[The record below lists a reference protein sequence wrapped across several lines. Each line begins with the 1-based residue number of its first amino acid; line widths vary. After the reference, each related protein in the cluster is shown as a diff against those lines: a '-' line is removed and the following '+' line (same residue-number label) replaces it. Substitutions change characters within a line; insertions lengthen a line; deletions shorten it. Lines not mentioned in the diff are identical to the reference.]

1 MTYSIIIPIYNE
13 ERTLPALI
21 KKLDR
26 LDDNIEIIIID
37 DGSNDNTID
46 LLIQINQF
54 TIIRN
59 EYNLGKG
66 ASIRKGVDLASNQN
80 IILMDGDLE
89 VDIDDIPRLITR
101 FENRNIDALVGVR
114 WKENSDL
121 NFDINTL
128 GNYLINGLFNLLF
141 KSNLN
146 DVLCCMKILSLNQ
159 FKSLDIQ
166 SNGFSIEVETMAKL
180 ALRNLMVEEINI
192 QYHRR
197 TTKEGK
203 KLKISDSWN
212 IICTMIKLKFY
223 SKT

>member
-1 MTYSIIIPIYNE
+1 M
-13 ERTLPALI
+13 
-21 KKLDR
+21 
-26 LDDNIEIIIID
+26 
-37 DGSNDNTID
+37 
-46 LLIQINQF
+46 LIQINQF
-54 TIIRN
+54 TIIWN
-59 EYNLGKG
+59 EFNLGKG
-66 ASIRKGVDLASNQN
+66 ASIRKGVDSASNQN

-89 VDIDDIPRLITR
+89 VDIDDIPKLITR
-101 FENRNIDALVGVR
+101 FENENIDALVGVR

-146 DVLCCMKILSLNQ
+146 DVLCCIKILSLNQ
-159 FKSLDIQ
+159 FKSLNIQ

-180 ALRNLMVEEINI
+180 VLRNLMVEEINI

-197 TTKEGK
+197 TTEEGK

-212 IICTMIKLKFY
+212 IIWTMIKLKFY
-223 SKT
+223 SIT